1 MRFRTIWTI
10 PAMTFLERLRQTR
23 DWGAMKIAAHLPL
36 RVRFWVAIQEIG
48 HATAKSE
55 NIPAT
60 PLTEVLDGLRRPPY
74 VS

>member
-10 PAMTFLERLRQTR
+10 PAMTVLERLRRTR
-23 DWGAMKIAAHLPL
+23 DWGAMTIAANLPL
-36 RVRFWVAIQEIG
+36 RVRFWVAILEIG

-55 NIPAT
+55 NVPAT
-60 PLTEVLDGLRRPPY
+60 PLSDILEELRRPTH